1 MNAMKI
7 RVLITDDHPVF
18 RRALRCFLELDPAI
32 EIVGEASSG
41 EQACSMARE
50 CLAHV
55 VCVDWRMAKMD
66 GVETIRRLIAA
77 TPDIKI
83 IALSAGFEQ
92 GIEAAMLAA
101 GASIYI
107 NKEQI
112 TEQLLP
118 AIHALFSQHEAT
130 LAAPHAIGTA
140 A

>member
-1 MNAMKI
+1 MSAMKI

-18 RRALRCFLELDPAI
+18 RRALRYFLELDPAI
-32 EIVGEASSG
+32 EVIGEASNG

-50 CLAHV
+50 GLAHV
-55 VCVDWRMAKMD
+55 VCVDWRMARMD

-77 TPDIKI
+77 TPDIQI
-83 IALSAGFEQ
+83 IALSAGFEE

-101 GASIYI
+101 GASRYI

-112 TEQLLP
+112 TDQLLP
-118 AIHALFSQHEAT
+118 AIHALFSQREVR
-130 LAAPHAIGTA
+130 LAPHVLGTA